1 MLRPHL
7 LVVIAGTGTDVGKTW
22 VGCELARELQ
32 AGGLRVAARKPVQ
45 SFDPAD
51 GLTDADRLAEATAEQ
66 ATDVCPRHRWYPKAM
81 APPMAAEH
89 LGLPPFTLVDLVS
102 ELAWPSQA
110 DVGLVELAGGA
121 RAPLAADGDC
131 ADLVELLSPDL
142 VVLVTGSGLG
152 ILSDVRLAAGALGAV
167 RAQPPIVYL
176 NLFDPTQ
183 ELHVRNRDWLA
194 QRDNMVV
201 AVSPRQLAG
210 PVAAFKPGRA
220 GAGPS

>member
-1 MLRPHL
+1 MTQRPDL

-32 AGGLRVAARKPVQ
+32 AEGLRVAARKPVQ

-51 GLTDADRLAEATAEQ
+51 ELTDADRLAEATAEQ
-66 ATDVCPRHRWYPKAM
+66 TTDVCPHHRWYPKAM

-89 LGLPPFTLVDLVS
+89 LGLPPFSLVDLVS
-102 ELAWPSQA
+102 ELKWPLHA

-142 VVLVTGSGLG
+142 VVLVAGAGLG
-152 ILSDVRLAAGALGAV
+152 ILSDVRLAARALGA
-167 RAQPPIVYL
+167 QPLIVYL
-176 NLFDPTQ
+176 NLFEPAR
-183 ELHVRNRDWLA
+183 ELHERNRDWLA
-194 QRDNMVV
+194 KRDNLVV
-201 AVSPRQLAG
+201 AVSPRQLADA
-210 PVAAFKPGRA
+210 VAAFKLGRA

>member
-1 MLRPHL
+1 MTQRPDL

-45 SFDPAD
+45 SFDPAA

-66 ATDVCPRHRWYPKAM
+66 VTDVCPQHRWYPKAM

-89 LGLPPFTLVDLVS
+89 LGLAPFTLVDLVS
-102 ELAWPSQA
+102 ELTWPSQA

-142 VVLVTGSGLG
+142 VVLVAGAGLG
-152 ILSDVRLAAGALGAV
+152 ILSDVRLAAGALGALGPLGALG
-167 RAQPPIVYL
+167 AQPLIVYL

-183 ELHVRNRDWLA
+183 ELHERNRDWLA
-194 QRDNMVV
+194 QRDHMVA
-201 AVSPRQLAG
+201 AVSPRQLAEAVLAS
-210 PVAAFKPGRA
+210 PR
-220 GAGPS
+220 

>member
-1 MLRPHL
+1 MTHRPDL

-22 VGCELARELQ
+22 VGCEVARELR

-51 GLTDADRLAEATAEQ
+51 GLTDADRLAEATAGQ
-66 ATDVCPRHRWYPKAM
+66 ATDVCPQHRWYPKAM

-89 LGLPPFTLVDLVS
+89 LGLPPFTLLDLVS
-102 ELAWPSQA
+102 ELRWPSQA

-131 ADLVELLSPDL
+131 ADLVGLLSPDL
-142 VVLVTGSGLG
+142 VILVAGAGLG
-152 ILSDVRLAAGALGAV
+152 TLSDVRLAAGALGA
-167 RAQPPIVYL
+167 QPLIVYL
-176 NLFDPTQ
+176 NLFDPTR
-183 ELHVRNRDWLA
+183 ELHERNRDWLA
-194 QRDNMVV
+194 QRDHMVV
-201 AVSPRQLAG
+201 AVSPRQLAEA
-210 PVAAFKPGRA
+210 VAAFKLGRP

>member
-1 MLRPHL
+1 MTQRPDL
-7 LVVIAGTGTDVGKTW
+7 LVVIAGTGTDMGKTW
-22 VGCELARELQ
+22 VGCEVARELR
-32 AGGLRVAARKPVQ
+32 AGGLGVSARKPVQ

-66 ATDVCPRHRWYPKAM
+66 VTDVCPYHRWYPKAM

-89 LGLPPFTLVDLVS
+89 LGLPPFTLFDLVS
-102 ELAWPSQA
+102 ELKWPSQA

-142 VVLVTGSGLG
+142 VVLVAGAGLG
-152 ILSDVRLAAGALGAV
+152 ILSDVRLAAEALGA
-167 RAQPPIVYL
+167 QPLIVYL

-183 ELHVRNRDWLA
+183 ELHERNRDWLA
-194 QRDNMVV
+194 QRDHMVV
-201 AVSPRQLAG
+201 AVSPRQLAEA
-210 PVAAFKPGRA
+210 VAAFKLGRPGP
-220 GAGPS
+220 GPS